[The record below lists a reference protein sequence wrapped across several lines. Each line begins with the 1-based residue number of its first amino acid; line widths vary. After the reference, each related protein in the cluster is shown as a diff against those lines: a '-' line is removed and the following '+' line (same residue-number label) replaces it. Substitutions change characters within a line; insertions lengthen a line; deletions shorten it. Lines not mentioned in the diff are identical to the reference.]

1 MSDKDNKF
9 TDEQVQQ
16 ISEIVRGA
24 LDEQQKE
31 TDNQRR
37 ERIRE
42 IKDPI
47 ERQREIAK
55 NWDLFRGGVF

>member
-1 MSDKDNKF
+1 MTEKF

-31 TDNQRR
+31 TDKQRR

-55 NWDLFRGGVF
+55 NLDLFRGGVF